1 MGGVYNYV
9 NFNLYHYA
17 GNNPVKY
24 TDPDGK
30 NITAAI
36 KILKNSEN
44 LSDKTKGVMTVD
56 LIKNLYKA
64 ESKRLS
70 FLERIGIDGATI
82 GRGQIGEGAYNDVQ
96 KFFKNEMKKYE
107 SELGIKFSGN
117 FKKDMKNTD
126 LEDFIVAAYLS
137 LCIERR
143 QQDGRSKEDVAKFG
157 IGFYHGASKMIIN
170 AQKTDPDAITF
181 SGTEKALSN
190 GSEKEKDLVKYIKEV
205 FYGE

>member
-1 MGGVYNYV
+1 
-9 NFNLYHYA
+9 
-17 GNNPVKY
+17 
-24 TDPDGK
+24 
-30 NITAAI
+30 
-36 KILKNSEN
+36 
-44 LSDKTKGVMTVD
+44 
-56 LIKNLYKA
+56 
-64 ESKRLS
+64 
-70 FLERIGIDGATI
+70 
-82 GRGQIGEGAYNDVQ
+82 
-96 KFFKNEMKKYE
+96 
-107 SELGIKFSGN
+107 
-117 FKKDMKNTD
+117 MKNTD

-143 QQDGRSKEDVAKFG
+143 QQDGRSKEDAAKFG